1 MRLISISH
9 ASHCSLVKYTTIH
22 MKKSF
27 FLPLPHLFPNLMDEN
42 GEERE
47 SYLEGKSETWLVEVD
62 WQPQHLII
70 WWVTTMLIDNWM
82 EIRKGKVALKGK
94 LQEGRGW
101 SKLTG
106 SSNERRCWESSAA
119 VTHFLRSGYFEYKI
133 FWCTG
138 TFFSRATNLPLF
150 CICPN
155 WYPSLFPQSLD
166 QQEKSTRT

>member
-27 FLPLPHLFPNLMDEN
+27 FSTTTELFPNLMDEN

-70 WWVTTMLIDNWM
+70 
-82 EIRKGKVALKGK
+82 
-94 LQEGRGW
+94 
-101 SKLTG
+101 
-106 SSNERRCWESSAA
+106 
-119 VTHFLRSGYFEYKI
+119 
-133 FWCTG
+133 
-138 TFFSRATNLPLF
+138 
-150 CICPN
+150 
-155 WYPSLFPQSLD
+155 
-166 QQEKSTRT
+166 